1 MRSHASMRVC
11 VRRDALSMEAQPR
24 RVEPVEQVHIRA
36 GENRDYSCSR
46 RDSREAERALGFC
59 DVAYTVV
66 NTSPT
71 GLYFNPIIN

>member
-36 GENRDYSCSR
+36 GENREQLLVADAR
-46 RDSREAERALGFC
+46 GHWGFVC
-59 DVAYTVV
+59 CVTVV

-71 GLYFNPIIN
+71 GLYFNPIIT